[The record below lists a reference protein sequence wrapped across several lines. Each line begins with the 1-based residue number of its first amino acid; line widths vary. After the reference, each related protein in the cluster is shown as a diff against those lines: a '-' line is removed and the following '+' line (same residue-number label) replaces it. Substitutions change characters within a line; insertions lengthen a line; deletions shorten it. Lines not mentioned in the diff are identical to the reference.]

1 MFRRRPG
8 QESAKKLK
16 VLGAVM
22 FVQRIKFSQ
31 GTATLIPVVSCL
43 FKRLASHCKAETTF
57 TFHFSVISALESI

>member
-22 FVQRIKFSQ
+22 FVQRIEFSQ
-31 GTATLIPVVSCL
+31 GTATLISVVSCL
-43 FKRLASHCKAETTF
+43 FQF
-57 TFHFSVISALESI
+57 Q

>member
-31 GTATLIPVVSCL
+31 GTATVIPVVSCL
-43 FKRLASHCKAETTF
+43 FQF
-57 TFHFSVISALESI
+57 Q